1 MLTPVTKKQNNS
13 RHCFVCGLENDFG
26 LHASFY
32 ETASGD
38 LVATVHPK
46 NGHQSYPGRMHGGVI
61 AALLDETIGRAIAI
75 GRDDQVW
82 GVTIE
87 LTTKYRKPVPLDGD
101 FKVVGRVTKEGGRI
115 FEGSGE
121 IILADGSV
129 AVEASGRYMK
139 VPIDKI
145 TQDDFAAEDWFLRE
159 DVSDP
164 KALDLPERGPSV

>member
-13 RHCFVCGLENDFG
+13 RHCFVCGLENDYG
-26 LHASFY
+26 LHAAFY
-32 ETASGD
+32 ETGTGE
-38 LVATVHPK
+38 LVAIVHPK
-46 NGHQSYPGRMHGGVI
+46 EGHQSYPGRMHGGVI

-87 LTTKYRKPVPLDGD
+87 LTTKYRKPVPLDGG
-101 FKVVGRVTKEGGRI
+101 FKVVGRVTKDAGRI
-115 FEGSGE
+115 FEGSGQ
-121 IILADGSV
+121 IILADGTL

-159 DVSDP
+159 GPEDPESLDLPDP
-164 KALDLPERGPSV
+164 KA